1 MFEITTKLCLKVNL
15 NKVILLRMNDKKFF
29 DKKSSEEENPVEI
42 DSDLQRKYMKINQIY
57 EEFFE
62 EGCIAEAK
70 VRFY

>member
-1 MFEITTKLCLKVNL
+1 
-15 NKVILLRMNDKKFF
+15 MNDKKFF